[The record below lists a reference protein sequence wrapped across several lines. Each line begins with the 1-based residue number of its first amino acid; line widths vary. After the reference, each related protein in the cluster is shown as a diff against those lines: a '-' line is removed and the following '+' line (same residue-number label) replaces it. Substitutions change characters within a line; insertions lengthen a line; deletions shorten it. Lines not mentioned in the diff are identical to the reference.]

1 MVANIR
7 SGSSPGGALYYNKE
21 KVDKDEA
28 EVLLWQKMLE
38 PYDKCGRLDIDACME
53 SFMPYLEANRR
64 TTNTVFHASLNP
76 SPEDRLTDEQ
86 LRKIACEYMER
97 MGYGEQ
103 PYIVFKHKDIS
114 REHLHIVSLR
124 VDEQGRKLPHDF
136 EARRSMEILRDLE
149 RKYGLHP
156 SVKGQGL
163 TDREGLRKVN
173 YSEGNVKQ
181 QISSV
186 ARSCLRNYKC
196 SSYGEFRTLL
206 ELLNVSV
213 EERTGTVDGRDYAGV
228 IYGAMTD
235 DGYGIGTPFK
245 SSRIGKDV
253 GYKALQKYYERSK
266 SALKQDGTL
275 DRLRQ
280 TVKDAMSPDN
290 TREEFRQ
297 LLKADGIDVV
307 FRINSVGR
315 IYGATFIDHNAG
327 IVANGSL
334 LGKEFSANAF
344 NELYPAPKQAQQVAE
359 QHTEQQHKQRSHA
372 VNPLTGIVD
381 TVLDLADTPSETKI
395 TTDYHLS
402 LRANLLRWATLTPD
416 LGVEWRICP
425 SWGIAV
431 NGSWTSWSWNDK
443 DRRYALWE
451 VAPEVRYYMGEK
463 KAWYLGAMFK
473 AGQFNYKLSETGKQ
487 GDLMGGGITAGY
499 QLRLNKALALDF
511 NLGLGYLNADFE
523 KYEVIDGVRVRRG
536 NETKDWCGPINAGV
550 TLVWKL
556 F

>member
-7 SGSSPGGALYYNKE
+7 SGSSPGGALRYNKE

-38 PYDKCGRLDIDACME
+38 PFDKHGRLDIDACMD
-53 SFMPYLEANRR
+53 SFWPYLEANRR

-103 PYIVFKHKDIS
+103 TYIVFKHKDLS

-275 DRLRQ
+275 NRLRQ
-280 TVKDAMSPDN
+280 TVRDAMSPNN
-290 TREEFRQ
+290 TRNEFRQ
-297 LLKADGIDVV
+297 LLKVENIDAI
-307 FRINSVGR
+307 FRINPVGR
-315 IYGATFIDHNAG
+315 IYGVTFIDHNDG
-327 IVANGSL
+327 IVANGSV
-334 LGKEFSANAF
+334 LGKEFSANVF

-359 QHTEQQHKQRSHA
+359 QHVEQKHEVQNHA
-372 VNPLTGIVD
+372 ANPISGIVD
-381 TVLDLADTPSETKI
+381 TVLDLADT
-395 TTDYHLS
+395 
-402 LRANLLRWATLTPD
+402 RAYEEQQRQMQQ
-416 LGVEWRICP
+416 
-425 SWGIAV
+425 
-431 NGSWTSWSWNDK
+431 
-443 DRRYALWE
+443 RR
-451 VAPEVRYYMGEK
+451 K
-463 KAWYLGAMFK
+463 K
-473 AGQFNYKLSETGKQ
+473 
-487 GDLMGGGITAGY
+487 
-499 QLRLNKALALDF
+499 
-511 NLGLGYLNADFE
+511 
-523 KYEVIDGVRVRRG
+523 RRHRS
-536 NETKDWCGPINAGV
+536 
-550 TLVWKL
+550 
-556 F
+556 

>member
-7 SGSSPGGALYYNKE
+7 SGSSPGGALYYNKK

-38 PYDKCGRLDIDACME
+38 PYDKYGRMDIDACME

-86 LRKIACEYMER
+86 FRDIAREYMER

-149 RKYGLHP
+149 RKYDLHP
-156 SVKGQGL
+156 SVKGQEL

-186 ARSCLRNYKC
+186 VRSCLRNYKC

-275 DRLRQ
+275 NQLRQ
-280 TVKDAMSPDN
+280 TVRDAMSPNN
-290 TREEFRQ
+290 TRNEFRQ
-297 LLKADGIDVV
+297 LLKVENIDAI
-307 FRINSVGR
+307 FRINPIGR
-315 IYGATFIDHNAG
+315 IYGVTFIDHNDG
-327 IVANGSL
+327 IVANGSV
-334 LGKEFSANAF
+334 LGKEFSANVF

-359 QHTEQQHKQRSHA
+359 QHVEQKHEVQNHA
-372 VNPLTGIVD
+372 ANPISGIVD
-381 TVLDLADTPSETKI
+381 TVLDLADT
-395 TTDYHLS
+395 
-402 LRANLLRWATLTPD
+402 RAYEEQQRQMQQ
-416 LGVEWRICP
+416 
-425 SWGIAV
+425 
-431 NGSWTSWSWNDK
+431 
-443 DRRYALWE
+443 RR
-451 VAPEVRYYMGEK
+451 K
-463 KAWYLGAMFK
+463 K
-473 AGQFNYKLSETGKQ
+473 
-487 GDLMGGGITAGY
+487 
-499 QLRLNKALALDF
+499 
-511 NLGLGYLNADFE
+511 
-523 KYEVIDGVRVRRG
+523 RRHRS
-536 NETKDWCGPINAGV
+536 
-550 TLVWKL
+550 
-556 F
+556 

>member
-38 PYDKCGRLDIDACME
+38 PYDKCGRLDIDVCME

-173 YSEGNVKQ
+173 YPEGNVKRQ
-181 QISSV
+181 VSSV
-186 ARSCLRNYKC
+186 VRSCLRNYKC

-206 ELLNVSV
+206 ERFNVST
-213 EERTGTVDGRDYAGV
+213 EERTGTVDGRSYAGMV
-228 IYGAMTD
+228 YGALTD

-245 SSRIGKDV
+245 SSCIGKDV
-253 GYKALQKYYERSK
+253 GYKALQKYYATSK
-266 SALKQDGTL
+266 DRLKEKGSL
-275 DRLRQ
+275 DSLRQ
-280 TVKDAMSPDN
+280 TVKDAMSPHN
-290 TREEFRQ
+290 TRDEFRQ
-297 LLKADGIDVV
+297 LLKADGIDAV
-307 FRINSVGR
+307 FRMNPIGR
-315 IYGATFIDHNAG
+315 IYGVTFIDHNTG
-327 IVANGSL
+327 IVANGSV
-334 LGKEFSANAF
+334 LGKEFSANVF
-344 NELYPAPKQAQQVAE
+344 NDLYPAPKQAQQVAE
-359 QHTEQQHKQRSHA
+359 QHVEQKHEVQNHA
-372 VNPLTGIVD
+372 ANPISGIVD
-381 TVLDLADTPSETKI
+381 TVLDLADT
-395 TTDYHLS
+395 
-402 LRANLLRWATLTPD
+402 RAYEEQQRL
-416 LGVEWRICP
+416 IQ
-425 SWGIAV
+425 
-431 NGSWTSWSWNDK
+431 
-443 DRRYALWE
+443 RR
-451 VAPEVRYYMGEK
+451 K
-463 KAWYLGAMFK
+463 K
-473 AGQFNYKLSETGKQ
+473 
-487 GDLMGGGITAGY
+487 
-499 QLRLNKALALDF
+499 
-511 NLGLGYLNADFE
+511 
-523 KYEVIDGVRVRRG
+523 RRSH
-536 NETKDWCGPINAGV
+536 K
-550 TLVWKL
+550 
-556 F
+556 

>member
-1 MVANIR
+1 
-7 SGSSPGGALYYNKE
+7 
-21 KVDKDEA
+21 
-28 EVLLWQKMLE
+28 MLE
-38 PYDKCGRLDIDACME
+38 PFDKYGRMDVDAFMD
-53 SFMPYLEANRR
+53 SFRPYLEANRR
-64 TTNTVFHASLNP
+64 TTNTVFQVSLNP
-76 SPEDRLTDEQ
+76 SPEDRLTDGQ
-86 LRKIACEYMER
+86 FRDIAQEYMER
-97 MGYGEQ
+97 MGYGNQ

-297 LLKADGIDVV
+297 LLKAENIDAI
-307 FRINSVGR
+307 FRINPVGR
-315 IYGATFIDHNAG
+315 IYGVTFIDHNDG
-327 IVANGSL
+327 IVANGSV
-334 LGKEFSANAF
+334 LGKEF
-344 NELYPAPKQAQQVAE
+344 
-359 QHTEQQHKQRSHA
+359 
-372 VNPLTGIVD
+372 
-381 TVLDLADTPSETKI
+381 
-395 TTDYHLS
+395 
-402 LRANLLRWATLTPD
+402 
-416 LGVEWRICP
+416 
-425 SWGIAV
+425 
-431 NGSWTSWSWNDK
+431 
-443 DRRYALWE
+443 
-451 VAPEVRYYMGEK
+451 
-463 KAWYLGAMFK
+463 
-473 AGQFNYKLSETGKQ
+473 
-487 GDLMGGGITAGY
+487 
-499 QLRLNKALALDF
+499 
-511 NLGLGYLNADFE
+511 
-523 KYEVIDGVRVRRG
+523 
-536 NETKDWCGPINAGV
+536 
-550 TLVWKL
+550 
-556 F
+556 

>member
-1 MVANIR
+1 M
-7 SGSSPGGALYYNKE
+7 YYNKE
-21 KVDKDEA
+21 KVDKDDA
-28 EVLLWQKMLE
+28 EVLLWQKILD
-38 PYDKCGRLDIDACME
+38 PFDKYGRMDVDACMD
-53 SFMPYLEANRR
+53 SFRPYLEANRR

-76 SPEDRLTDEQ
+76 SPEDKLTDGQ
-86 LRKIACEYMER
+86 LRDIAQEYMER
-97 MGYGEQ
+97 MGYGDQ
-103 PYIVFKHKDIS
+103 PYIVFKHKDID
-114 REHLHIVSLR
+114 REHLHVVSLR

-275 DRLRQ
+275 NRLRQ
-280 TVKDAMSPDN
+280 TVRDAMSPNN
-290 TREEFRQ
+290 TRNEFRQ
-297 LLKADGIDVV
+297 LLKVENIDAI
-307 FRINSVGR
+307 FRINPVGR
-315 IYGATFIDHNAG
+315 IYGVTFIDHNDG
-327 IVANGSL
+327 IVANGSV
-334 LGKEFSANAF
+334 LGKEFSANVF

-359 QHTEQQHKQRSHA
+359 QHVEQKHEVQNHA
-372 VNPLTGIVD
+372 ANPISCIVD
-381 TVLDLADTPSETKI
+381 TVLDLADT
-395 TTDYHLS
+395 
-402 LRANLLRWATLTPD
+402 RAYEEQQRQMQQ
-416 LGVEWRICP
+416 
-425 SWGIAV
+425 
-431 NGSWTSWSWNDK
+431 
-443 DRRYALWE
+443 RR
-451 VAPEVRYYMGEK
+451 K
-463 KAWYLGAMFK
+463 K
-473 AGQFNYKLSETGKQ
+473 
-487 GDLMGGGITAGY
+487 
-499 QLRLNKALALDF
+499 
-511 NLGLGYLNADFE
+511 
-523 KYEVIDGVRVRRG
+523 RRHRS
-536 NETKDWCGPINAGV
+536 
-550 TLVWKL
+550 
-556 F
+556 

>member
-7 SGSSPGGALYYNKE
+7 SGSSPGGALYYNKK

-38 PYDKCGRLDIDACME
+38 PYDKYGRMDIDACME

-86 LRKIACEYMER
+86 FRDIAREYMER

-149 RKYGLHP
+149 RKYDLHP
-156 SVKGQGL
+156 SVKGQEL

-186 ARSCLRNYKC
+186 VRSCLRNYKC
-196 SSYGEFRTLL
+196 SSYGESRTLL
-206 ELLNVSV
+206 ERFNVSV

-228 IYGAMTD
+228 IYGALTD

-245 SSRIGKDV
+245 SSKIGKDV
-253 GYKALQKYYERSK
+253 GYKALQRYYAKSK
-266 SALKQDGTL
+266 KHLKETGTL

-280 TVKDAMSPDN
+280 TIRDAISLHN
-290 TREEFRQ
+290 TRDEFRQ
-297 LLKADGIDVV
+297 LLKADNIDAI
-307 FRINSVGR
+307 FRINPVGR
-315 IYGATFIDHNAG
+315 IYGVTFIDHNSG
-327 IVANGSL
+327 IVANGL
-334 LGKEFSANAF
+334 VLGKEFSANVF
-344 NELYPAPKQAQQVAE
+344 NESYPAPKEVQQVAE
-359 QHTEQQHKQRSHA
+359 QHAEQQHEQRSHTA
-372 VNPLTGIVD
+372 NPISGVVD
-381 TVLDLADTPSETKI
+381 TLLDLADTKAYEEQQRQI
-395 TTDYHLS
+395 Q
-402 LRANLLRWATLTPD
+402 
-416 LGVEWRICP
+416 
-425 SWGIAV
+425 
-431 NGSWTSWSWNDK
+431 
-443 DRRYALWE
+443 RR
-451 VAPEVRYYMGEK
+451 K
-463 KAWYLGAMFK
+463 KR
-473 AGQFNYKLSETGKQ
+473 
-487 GDLMGGGITAGY
+487 
-499 QLRLNKALALDF
+499 RLH
-511 NLGLGYLNADFE
+511 
-523 KYEVIDGVRVRRG
+523 R
-536 NETKDWCGPINAGV
+536 
-550 TLVWKL
+550 
-556 F
+556 